1 MTHYDINSM
10 FLIADKDKDGLINP
24 EEWEDFYLVFIVPY
38 K

>member
-1 MTHYDINSM
+1 M

-24 EEWEDFYLVFIVPY
+24 AEWEDFYLVFIVPY